1 MIAYL
6 LRAKHWQVFTAIVG
20 IPMILYFAFVA
31 YIFSEMMRIQ
41 SSGAIPDPMEFIGW
55 FRYFP
60 VFMFL
65 ILAPLFAW
73 QWSVAIGL
81 NKLIPVEHKLKA
93 GLFTFSMIYPFIYFA
108 SMIFLAYYFFTFQ
121 LQGIIE
127 SNIPPEFTGI
137 WIIIPFHILAVFC
150 MFYNIYFVAKSIKTA
165 EVQRSVTIGDFIL
178 EAVFVWFLPIGIWF
192 LQPRINKMIAEDNSE
207 QIEHLI
213 V

>member
-31 YIFSEMMRIQ
+31 FVFSEMMRIQ
-41 SSGAIPDPMEFIGW
+41 SNGAIPDLIQFIGW
-55 FRYFP
+55 FKYFI
-60 VFMFL
+60 VFMLVIIAF
-65 ILAPLFAW
+65 LFAW

-81 NKLIPVEHKLKA
+81 NRIIPVEHKLKT
-93 GLFTFSMIYPFIYFA
+93 GLFKFSMIFPLIYMTLLMTLGF
-108 SMIFLAYYFFTFQ
+108 YFFTYQ
-121 LQGIIE
+121 IQNLIA
-127 SNIPPEFTGI
+127 SNTPPEFTWALFI
-137 WIIIPFHILAVFC
+137 LPFHFLSVFC

-165 EVQRSVTIGDFIL
+165 EAQRSVTIGDFIL

-192 LQPRINKMIAEDNSE
+192 LQPRINKMIAEHNSD
-207 QIEHLI
+207 QIEHLT